1 MIILQAN
8 KIERSFAGEVLFDN
22 ITLQVDE
29 RDRIALVG
37 KNGAGKSTLL
47 KILVGEEE
55 PTSGEI
61 NKKKDISLSYLA
73 QDSRFESE
81 NTIYDEMLHVFD
93 DLRRT
98 EKQLRQMELEMG
110 EKSGED
116 LDKLMADYDRLS
128 ENFRQAGG
136 FTYEADIRAILN
148 GFKFDESM
156 WQMKI
161 AELSGGQNTR
171 LALAKMLLEKPNLL
185 VLDEPTNHL
194 DIETIA
200 WLENYLVNYSGALII
215 VSHDRYFLDKVATVT
230 LDLTKH
236 SLDRYV
242 GNYSRFVELKEQK
255 LATEAKNYEKQQKEI
270 AALEDFVNRN
280 LVRAS
285 TTKRAQSRRKQLE
298 KMERLDK
305 PESGKKSAN
314 MTFQSEK
321 TSGNVVL
328 TVENAAIGYD
338 GEILSEPINLDLR
351 KMNAVAIVGP
361 NGIGKSTF
369 IKSIVDQI
377 PFIKGEKRF
386 GANVEVGY
394 YDQTQSKLTPSNTVL
409 DELWNDFKLTPEV
422 EIRNRLGAFLFSGD
436 DVKKSVG
443 MLSGGEKA
451 RLLLAK
457 LSMENN
463 NFLILDEPTN
473 HLDND
478 MVLWLEEFLNSFRGV
493 LIMVTHD
500 RYFLDRVTNKI
511 VEIDKGKLYE
521 YDTNYSGFVELKV
534 QREEMELATERKRQ
548 SLLRVEMEWM
558 KQGIKA
564 RGTRQRARTERFE
577 ELKNAK
583 GPSMQQNVE
592 MDSISSRLGK
602 TTIELEH
609 ISKGFGDKHLI
620 NDFSYIFLRDD
631 RIGFIGPNGC
641 GKSTLM
647 KMIMGILKPDEG
659 NITIGD
665 TVKIGYFAQE
675 NEDMTGDIRVIDY
688 IKNVAEYIQTTK
700 GQTSASQ
707 MLDRFLFPP
716 ELQYTPLD
724 KLSGGEQRRLYLLK
738 VLMEAP
744 NVLILDEPTNDLDI
758 QTLTILEDYLD
769 TFAGIVITVSHD
781 RYFLDRIVNRI
792 FAFEEGGHLKQ
803 YEGGYTDYLEKVKPA
818 AKPEKS
824 KPAKKENNG
833 KKFQK
838 EHQKK
843 LKFTYKE
850 QKEFETI
857 DDDIA
862 KLEEKLEQLDE
873 EIMENATNS
882 GKLAELTEQKESA
895 QAELDEKMDRW
906 VYLNDLAEQIAN
918 Q

>member
-1 MIILQAN
+1 MMNILN
-8 KIERSFAGEVLFDN
+8 IEHISKIYGEKVIFDDVSLGIHSGDKIGVIGVN
-22 ITLQVDE
+22 GT
-29 RDRIALVG
+29 G
-37 KNGAGKSTLL
+37 KTTLL
-47 KILVGEEE
+47 KIIAKINE
-55 PTSGEI
+55 PDKGQI
-61 NKKKDISLSYLA
+61 ICGNGIRVSYLPQNPEFPKKQSILEYVMDGKEH
-73 QDSRFESE
+73 QDWKTESE
-81 NTIYDEMLHVFD
+81 AKTILTKLGIYD
-93 DLRRT
+93 
-98 EKQLRQMELEMG
+98 
-110 EKSGED
+110 
-116 LDKLMADYDRLS
+116 
-128 ENFRQAGG
+128 
-136 FTYEADIRAILN
+136 
-148 GFKFDESM
+148 FDEGCDH
-156 WQMKI
+156 
-161 AELSGGQNTR
+161 LSGGQKKR
-171 LALAKMLLEKPNLL
+171 VALARTL
-185 VLDEPTNHL
+185 VDPT
-194 DIETIA
+194 
-200 WLENYLVNYSGALII
+200 
-215 VSHDRYFLDKVATVT
+215 
-230 LDLTKH
+230 
-236 SLDRYV
+236 
-242 GNYSRFVELKEQK
+242 
-255 LATEAKNYEKQQKEI
+255 
-270 AALEDFVNRN
+270 
-280 LVRAS
+280 
-285 TTKRAQSRRKQLE
+285 
-298 KMERLDK
+298 
-305 PESGKKSAN
+305 
-314 MTFQSEK
+314 
-321 TSGNVVL
+321 
-328 TVENAAIGYD
+328 
-338 GEILSEPINLDLR
+338 
-351 KMNAVAIVGP
+351 
-361 NGIGKSTF
+361 
-369 IKSIVDQI
+369 
-377 PFIKGEKRF
+377 
-386 GANVEVGY
+386 EV
-394 YDQTQSKLTPSNTVL
+394 
-409 DELWNDFKLTPEV
+409 
-422 EIRNRLGAFLFSGD
+422 
-436 DVKKSVG
+436 
-443 MLSGGEKA
+443 
-451 RLLLAK
+451 
-457 LSMENN
+457 
-463 NFLILDEPTN
+463 LILDEPTN

-620 NDFSYIFLRDD
+620 NDFSYIFLRND

-700 GQTSASQ
+700 GQASASQ

>member
-1 MIILQAN
+1 MNILN
-8 KIERSFAGEVLFDN
+8 IEHISKIYGEKVIFDDVSLGIHSGDKIGVIGVN
-22 ITLQVDE
+22 GT
-29 RDRIALVG
+29 G
-37 KNGAGKSTLL
+37 KTTLL
-47 KILVGEEE
+47 KIIAKINE
-55 PTSGEI
+55 PDKGQI
-61 NKKKDISLSYLA
+61 ICGNGIRVSYLPQNPEFPKKQSILEYVMDGKEH
-73 QDSRFESE
+73 QDWKTESE
-81 NTIYDEMLHVFD
+81 AKTILTKLGIYD
-93 DLRRT
+93 
-98 EKQLRQMELEMG
+98 
-110 EKSGED
+110 
-116 LDKLMADYDRLS
+116 
-128 ENFRQAGG
+128 
-136 FTYEADIRAILN
+136 
-148 GFKFDESM
+148 FDEGCDH
-156 WQMKI
+156 
-161 AELSGGQNTR
+161 LSGGQKKR
-171 LALAKMLLEKPNLL
+171 VALARTL
-185 VLDEPTNHL
+185 VDPT
-194 DIETIA
+194 
-200 WLENYLVNYSGALII
+200 
-215 VSHDRYFLDKVATVT
+215 
-230 LDLTKH
+230 
-236 SLDRYV
+236 
-242 GNYSRFVELKEQK
+242 
-255 LATEAKNYEKQQKEI
+255 
-270 AALEDFVNRN
+270 
-280 LVRAS
+280 
-285 TTKRAQSRRKQLE
+285 
-298 KMERLDK
+298 
-305 PESGKKSAN
+305 
-314 MTFQSEK
+314 
-321 TSGNVVL
+321 
-328 TVENAAIGYD
+328 
-338 GEILSEPINLDLR
+338 
-351 KMNAVAIVGP
+351 
-361 NGIGKSTF
+361 
-369 IKSIVDQI
+369 
-377 PFIKGEKRF
+377 
-386 GANVEVGY
+386 EV
-394 YDQTQSKLTPSNTVL
+394 
-409 DELWNDFKLTPEV
+409 
-422 EIRNRLGAFLFSGD
+422 
-436 DVKKSVG
+436 
-443 MLSGGEKA
+443 
-451 RLLLAK
+451 
-457 LSMENN
+457 
-463 NFLILDEPTN
+463 LILDEPTN

-700 GQTSASQ
+700 GQASASQ

-824 KPAKKENNG
+824 KPAKKENSG

>member
-1 MIILQAN
+1 MNILN
-8 KIERSFAGEVLFDN
+8 IEHISKIYGEKVIFDDVSLGIHSGDKIGVIGVN
-22 ITLQVDE
+22 GT
-29 RDRIALVG
+29 G
-37 KNGAGKSTLL
+37 KTTLL
-47 KILVGEEE
+47 KIIAKINE
-55 PTSGEI
+55 PDKGQI
-61 NKKKDISLSYLA
+61 ICGNGIRVSYLPQNPEFSKKQSILEYVMDGKEH
-73 QDSRFESE
+73 QDWKTESE
-81 NTIYDEMLHVFD
+81 AKTILTKLGIYD
-93 DLRRT
+93 
-98 EKQLRQMELEMG
+98 
-110 EKSGED
+110 
-116 LDKLMADYDRLS
+116 
-128 ENFRQAGG
+128 
-136 FTYEADIRAILN
+136 
-148 GFKFDESM
+148 FDEGCDH
-156 WQMKI
+156 
-161 AELSGGQNTR
+161 LSGGQKKR
-171 LALAKMLLEKPNLL
+171 VALARTL
-185 VLDEPTNHL
+185 VDPT
-194 DIETIA
+194 
-200 WLENYLVNYSGALII
+200 
-215 VSHDRYFLDKVATVT
+215 
-230 LDLTKH
+230 
-236 SLDRYV
+236 
-242 GNYSRFVELKEQK
+242 
-255 LATEAKNYEKQQKEI
+255 
-270 AALEDFVNRN
+270 
-280 LVRAS
+280 
-285 TTKRAQSRRKQLE
+285 
-298 KMERLDK
+298 
-305 PESGKKSAN
+305 
-314 MTFQSEK
+314 
-321 TSGNVVL
+321 
-328 TVENAAIGYD
+328 
-338 GEILSEPINLDLR
+338 
-351 KMNAVAIVGP
+351 
-361 NGIGKSTF
+361 
-369 IKSIVDQI
+369 
-377 PFIKGEKRF
+377 
-386 GANVEVGY
+386 EV
-394 YDQTQSKLTPSNTVL
+394 
-409 DELWNDFKLTPEV
+409 
-422 EIRNRLGAFLFSGD
+422 
-436 DVKKSVG
+436 
-443 MLSGGEKA
+443 
-451 RLLLAK
+451 
-457 LSMENN
+457 
-463 NFLILDEPTN
+463 LILDEPTN

-548 SLLRVEMEWM
+548 SLLRMEMEWM

-620 NDFSYIFLRDD
+620 NDFSYIVLRDD

-647 KMIMGILKPDEG
+647 KMIMGILQPDEG

-688 IKNVAEYIQTTK
+688 IRNVAEYIQTTK
-700 GQTSASQ
+700 GQASASQ

-803 YEGGYTDYLEKVKPA
+803 YEGGYTDYLEKVKPVV
-818 AKPEKS
+818 KPEKS
-824 KPAKKENNG
+824 KSVKKENNG

-857 DDDIA
+857 DEDIA

-882 GKLAELTEQKESA
+882 GKLAELTEKKEAA
-895 QAELDEKMDRW
+895 QTELDEKMDRW

>member
-1 MIILQAN
+1 MNILN
-8 KIERSFAGEVLFDN
+8 IEHISKIYGEKVIFDDVSLGIHSGDKIGVIGVN
-22 ITLQVDE
+22 GT
-29 RDRIALVG
+29 G
-37 KNGAGKSTLL
+37 KTTLL
-47 KILVGEEE
+47 KIIAKINE
-55 PTSGEI
+55 PDKGQI
-61 NKKKDISLSYLA
+61 ICGNRIRVSYLPQNPEFPKKQSILEYVMDGKEH
-73 QDSRFESE
+73 QDWKTESE
-81 NTIYDEMLHVFD
+81 AKTILTKLGIYD
-93 DLRRT
+93 
-98 EKQLRQMELEMG
+98 
-110 EKSGED
+110 
-116 LDKLMADYDRLS
+116 
-128 ENFRQAGG
+128 
-136 FTYEADIRAILN
+136 
-148 GFKFDESM
+148 FDEGCDH
-156 WQMKI
+156 
-161 AELSGGQNTR
+161 LSGGQKKR
-171 LALAKMLLEKPNLL
+171 VALARTL
-185 VLDEPTNHL
+185 VDPT
-194 DIETIA
+194 
-200 WLENYLVNYSGALII
+200 
-215 VSHDRYFLDKVATVT
+215 
-230 LDLTKH
+230 
-236 SLDRYV
+236 
-242 GNYSRFVELKEQK
+242 
-255 LATEAKNYEKQQKEI
+255 
-270 AALEDFVNRN
+270 
-280 LVRAS
+280 
-285 TTKRAQSRRKQLE
+285 
-298 KMERLDK
+298 
-305 PESGKKSAN
+305 
-314 MTFQSEK
+314 
-321 TSGNVVL
+321 
-328 TVENAAIGYD
+328 
-338 GEILSEPINLDLR
+338 
-351 KMNAVAIVGP
+351 
-361 NGIGKSTF
+361 
-369 IKSIVDQI
+369 
-377 PFIKGEKRF
+377 
-386 GANVEVGY
+386 EV
-394 YDQTQSKLTPSNTVL
+394 
-409 DELWNDFKLTPEV
+409 
-422 EIRNRLGAFLFSGD
+422 
-436 DVKKSVG
+436 
-443 MLSGGEKA
+443 
-451 RLLLAK
+451 
-457 LSMENN
+457 
-463 NFLILDEPTN
+463 LILDEPTN

-620 NDFSYIFLRDD
+620 NDFSYIVLRDD

-688 IKNVAEYIQTTK
+688 IRNVAEYIQTTK
-700 GQTSASQ
+700 GQASASQ

-803 YEGGYTDYLEKVKPA
+803 YEGGYTDYLEKVKPI
-818 AKPEKS
+818 AKQEKS
-824 KPAKKENNG
+824 KLEKKENNG
-833 KKFQK
+833 KKFRK

-862 KLEEKLEQLDE
+862 KLEEKIEQLDE

-882 GKLAELTEQKESA
+882 GKLAELTQQKEETEEA
-895 QAELDEKMDRW
+895 LNKKMDRW
-906 VYLNDLAEQIAN
+906 VYLNDLAEQIEIGRAHV
-918 Q
+918 

>member
-1 MIILQAN
+1 MNILN
-8 KIERSFAGEVLFDN
+8 IEHISKIYGEKVIFDDVSLGIHSGDKIGVIGVN
-22 ITLQVDE
+22 GT
-29 RDRIALVG
+29 G
-37 KNGAGKSTLL
+37 KTTLL
-47 KILVGEEE
+47 KIIAKINE
-55 PTSGEI
+55 PDKGQI
-61 NKKKDISLSYLA
+61 ICGNGIRVSYLPQNPEFPKKQSILEYVMDGKEH
-73 QDSRFESE
+73 QDWKTESE
-81 NTIYDEMLHVFD
+81 AKTILTKLGIYD
-93 DLRRT
+93 
-98 EKQLRQMELEMG
+98 
-110 EKSGED
+110 
-116 LDKLMADYDRLS
+116 
-128 ENFRQAGG
+128 
-136 FTYEADIRAILN
+136 
-148 GFKFDESM
+148 FDEGCDH
-156 WQMKI
+156 
-161 AELSGGQNTR
+161 LSGGQKKR
-171 LALAKMLLEKPNLL
+171 VALARTL
-185 VLDEPTNHL
+185 VDPT
-194 DIETIA
+194 
-200 WLENYLVNYSGALII
+200 
-215 VSHDRYFLDKVATVT
+215 
-230 LDLTKH
+230 
-236 SLDRYV
+236 
-242 GNYSRFVELKEQK
+242 
-255 LATEAKNYEKQQKEI
+255 
-270 AALEDFVNRN
+270 
-280 LVRAS
+280 
-285 TTKRAQSRRKQLE
+285 
-298 KMERLDK
+298 
-305 PESGKKSAN
+305 
-314 MTFQSEK
+314 
-321 TSGNVVL
+321 
-328 TVENAAIGYD
+328 
-338 GEILSEPINLDLR
+338 
-351 KMNAVAIVGP
+351 
-361 NGIGKSTF
+361 
-369 IKSIVDQI
+369 
-377 PFIKGEKRF
+377 
-386 GANVEVGY
+386 EV
-394 YDQTQSKLTPSNTVL
+394 
-409 DELWNDFKLTPEV
+409 
-422 EIRNRLGAFLFSGD
+422 
-436 DVKKSVG
+436 
-443 MLSGGEKA
+443 
-451 RLLLAK
+451 
-457 LSMENN
+457 
-463 NFLILDEPTN
+463 LILDEPTN

-647 KMIMGILKPDEG
+647 KMVMGILKPDEG

-700 GQTSASQ
+700 GQASASQ

>member
-1 MIILQAN
+1 MMNILN
-8 KIERSFAGEVLFDN
+8 IEHISKIYGEKVIFDDVSLGIHSGDKIGVIGVN
-22 ITLQVDE
+22 GT
-29 RDRIALVG
+29 G
-37 KNGAGKSTLL
+37 KTTLL
-47 KILVGEEE
+47 KIIAKINE
-55 PTSGEI
+55 PDKGQI
-61 NKKKDISLSYLA
+61 ICGNGIRVSYLPQNPEFPKKQSILEYVMDGKEH
-73 QDSRFESE
+73 QDWKTESE
-81 NTIYDEMLHVFD
+81 AKTILTKLGIYD
-93 DLRRT
+93 
-98 EKQLRQMELEMG
+98 
-110 EKSGED
+110 
-116 LDKLMADYDRLS
+116 
-128 ENFRQAGG
+128 
-136 FTYEADIRAILN
+136 
-148 GFKFDESM
+148 FDEGCDH
-156 WQMKI
+156 
-161 AELSGGQNTR
+161 LSGGQKKR
-171 LALAKMLLEKPNLL
+171 VALARTL
-185 VLDEPTNHL
+185 VDPT
-194 DIETIA
+194 
-200 WLENYLVNYSGALII
+200 
-215 VSHDRYFLDKVATVT
+215 
-230 LDLTKH
+230 
-236 SLDRYV
+236 
-242 GNYSRFVELKEQK
+242 
-255 LATEAKNYEKQQKEI
+255 
-270 AALEDFVNRN
+270 
-280 LVRAS
+280 
-285 TTKRAQSRRKQLE
+285 
-298 KMERLDK
+298 
-305 PESGKKSAN
+305 
-314 MTFQSEK
+314 
-321 TSGNVVL
+321 
-328 TVENAAIGYD
+328 
-338 GEILSEPINLDLR
+338 
-351 KMNAVAIVGP
+351 
-361 NGIGKSTF
+361 
-369 IKSIVDQI
+369 
-377 PFIKGEKRF
+377 
-386 GANVEVGY
+386 EV
-394 YDQTQSKLTPSNTVL
+394 
-409 DELWNDFKLTPEV
+409 
-422 EIRNRLGAFLFSGD
+422 
-436 DVKKSVG
+436 
-443 MLSGGEKA
+443 
-451 RLLLAK
+451 
-457 LSMENN
+457 
-463 NFLILDEPTN
+463 LILDEPTN

-609 ISKGFGDKHLI
+609 ISKGFGNKHLI

-700 GQTSASQ
+700 GQASASQ

-818 AKPEKS
+818 AKPEKN

>member
-1 MIILQAN
+1 MNILN
-8 KIERSFAGEVLFDN
+8 IEHISKIYGEKVIFDDVSLGIHSGDKIGVIGVN
-22 ITLQVDE
+22 GT
-29 RDRIALVG
+29 G
-37 KNGAGKSTLL
+37 KTTLL
-47 KILVGEEE
+47 KIIAKINE
-55 PTSGEI
+55 PDKGQI
-61 NKKKDISLSYLA
+61 ICGNGIRVSYLPQNPEFPKKQSILEYVMDGKEH
-73 QDSRFESE
+73 QDWKTESE
-81 NTIYDEMLHVFD
+81 AKTILTKLGIYD
-93 DLRRT
+93 
-98 EKQLRQMELEMG
+98 
-110 EKSGED
+110 
-116 LDKLMADYDRLS
+116 
-128 ENFRQAGG
+128 
-136 FTYEADIRAILN
+136 
-148 GFKFDESM
+148 FDEGCDH
-156 WQMKI
+156 
-161 AELSGGQNTR
+161 LSGGQKKR
-171 LALAKMLLEKPNLL
+171 VALARTL
-185 VLDEPTNHL
+185 VDPT
-194 DIETIA
+194 
-200 WLENYLVNYSGALII
+200 
-215 VSHDRYFLDKVATVT
+215 
-230 LDLTKH
+230 
-236 SLDRYV
+236 
-242 GNYSRFVELKEQK
+242 
-255 LATEAKNYEKQQKEI
+255 
-270 AALEDFVNRN
+270 
-280 LVRAS
+280 
-285 TTKRAQSRRKQLE
+285 
-298 KMERLDK
+298 
-305 PESGKKSAN
+305 
-314 MTFQSEK
+314 
-321 TSGNVVL
+321 
-328 TVENAAIGYD
+328 
-338 GEILSEPINLDLR
+338 
-351 KMNAVAIVGP
+351 
-361 NGIGKSTF
+361 
-369 IKSIVDQI
+369 
-377 PFIKGEKRF
+377 
-386 GANVEVGY
+386 EV
-394 YDQTQSKLTPSNTVL
+394 
-409 DELWNDFKLTPEV
+409 
-422 EIRNRLGAFLFSGD
+422 
-436 DVKKSVG
+436 
-443 MLSGGEKA
+443 
-451 RLLLAK
+451 
-457 LSMENN
+457 
-463 NFLILDEPTN
+463 LILDEPTN

-620 NDFSYIFLRDD
+620 NDFSYIVLRDD

-688 IKNVAEYIQTTK
+688 IRNVAEYIQTTK
-700 GQTSASQ
+700 GQASASQ

-716 ELQYTPLD
+716 ELQYTPRD

-738 VLMEAP
+738 VLLEAP

-803 YEGGYTDYLEKVKPA
+803 YEGGYTDYLEKVKPI
-818 AKPEKS
+818 AKQEKS
-824 KPAKKENNG
+824 KIEKKENNG
-833 KKFQK
+833 KKFRK

-862 KLEEKLEQLDE
+862 KLEEKIEQLDE

-882 GKLAELTEQKESA
+882 GKLAELTQQKEETEEA
-895 QAELDEKMDRW
+895 LNKKMDRW

>member
-1 MIILQAN
+1 
-8 KIERSFAGEVLFDN
+8 
-22 ITLQVDE
+22 
-29 RDRIALVG
+29 
-37 KNGAGKSTLL
+37 
-47 KILVGEEE
+47 
-55 PTSGEI
+55 
-61 NKKKDISLSYLA
+61 
-73 QDSRFESE
+73 
-81 NTIYDEMLHVFD
+81 
-93 DLRRT
+93 
-98 EKQLRQMELEMG
+98 
-110 EKSGED
+110 
-116 LDKLMADYDRLS
+116 
-128 ENFRQAGG
+128 
-136 FTYEADIRAILN
+136 
-148 GFKFDESM
+148 
-156 WQMKI
+156 
-161 AELSGGQNTR
+161 
-171 LALAKMLLEKPNLL
+171 
-185 VLDEPTNHL
+185 
-194 DIETIA
+194 
-200 WLENYLVNYSGALII
+200 
-215 VSHDRYFLDKVATVT
+215 
-230 LDLTKH
+230 
-236 SLDRYV
+236 
-242 GNYSRFVELKEQK
+242 
-255 LATEAKNYEKQQKEI
+255 
-270 AALEDFVNRN
+270 
-280 LVRAS
+280 
-285 TTKRAQSRRKQLE
+285 
-298 KMERLDK
+298 
-305 PESGKKSAN
+305 
-314 MTFQSEK
+314 
-321 TSGNVVL
+321 
-328 TVENAAIGYD
+328 
-338 GEILSEPINLDLR
+338 
-351 KMNAVAIVGP
+351 
-361 NGIGKSTF
+361 
-369 IKSIVDQI
+369 
-377 PFIKGEKRF
+377 
-386 GANVEVGY
+386 
-394 YDQTQSKLTPSNTVL
+394 
-409 DELWNDFKLTPEV
+409 
-422 EIRNRLGAFLFSGD
+422 
-436 DVKKSVG
+436 
-443 MLSGGEKA
+443 
-451 RLLLAK
+451 
-457 LSMENN
+457 
-463 NFLILDEPTN
+463 
-473 HLDND
+473 
-478 MVLWLEEFLNSFRGV
+478 
-493 LIMVTHD
+493 
-500 RYFLDRVTNKI
+500 
-511 VEIDKGKLYE
+511 
-521 YDTNYSGFVELKV
+521 
-534 QREEMELATERKRQ
+534 
-548 SLLRVEMEWM
+548 
-558 KQGIKA
+558 
-564 RGTRQRARTERFE
+564 
-577 ELKNAK
+577 
-583 GPSMQQNVE
+583 

-609 ISKGFGDKHLI
+609 ISKGFGNKHLI

-700 GQTSASQ
+700 GQASASQ

-803 YEGGYTDYLEKVKPA
+803 YEGGYTDYIEKVKPA

>member
-1 MIILQAN
+1 MNILN
-8 KIERSFAGEVLFDN
+8 IEHISKIYGEKVIFDDVSLGIHSGDKIGVIGVN
-22 ITLQVDE
+22 GT
-29 RDRIALVG
+29 G
-37 KNGAGKSTLL
+37 KTTLL
-47 KILVGEEE
+47 KIIAKINE
-55 PTSGEI
+55 PDKGQI
-61 NKKKDISLSYLA
+61 ICGNGIRVSYLPQNPEFPKKQSILEYVMDGKEH
-73 QDSRFESE
+73 QDWKTESE
-81 NTIYDEMLHVFD
+81 AKTILTKLGIYD
-93 DLRRT
+93 
-98 EKQLRQMELEMG
+98 
-110 EKSGED
+110 
-116 LDKLMADYDRLS
+116 
-128 ENFRQAGG
+128 
-136 FTYEADIRAILN
+136 
-148 GFKFDESM
+148 FDEGCDH
-156 WQMKI
+156 
-161 AELSGGQNTR
+161 LSGGQKKR
-171 LALAKMLLEKPNLL
+171 VALARTL
-185 VLDEPTNHL
+185 VDPT
-194 DIETIA
+194 
-200 WLENYLVNYSGALII
+200 
-215 VSHDRYFLDKVATVT
+215 
-230 LDLTKH
+230 
-236 SLDRYV
+236 
-242 GNYSRFVELKEQK
+242 
-255 LATEAKNYEKQQKEI
+255 
-270 AALEDFVNRN
+270 
-280 LVRAS
+280 
-285 TTKRAQSRRKQLE
+285 
-298 KMERLDK
+298 
-305 PESGKKSAN
+305 
-314 MTFQSEK
+314 
-321 TSGNVVL
+321 
-328 TVENAAIGYD
+328 
-338 GEILSEPINLDLR
+338 
-351 KMNAVAIVGP
+351 
-361 NGIGKSTF
+361 
-369 IKSIVDQI
+369 
-377 PFIKGEKRF
+377 
-386 GANVEVGY
+386 EV
-394 YDQTQSKLTPSNTVL
+394 
-409 DELWNDFKLTPEV
+409 
-422 EIRNRLGAFLFSGD
+422 
-436 DVKKSVG
+436 
-443 MLSGGEKA
+443 
-451 RLLLAK
+451 
-457 LSMENN
+457 
-463 NFLILDEPTN
+463 LILDEPTN

-609 ISKGFGDKHLI
+609 IFKGFGDKHLI

-665 TVKIGYFAQE
+665 TIKIGYFAQE

-700 GQTSASQ
+700 GQASASQ

-803 YEGGYTDYLEKVKPA
+803 YEGGYTDYLEKVKPV

>member
-1 MIILQAN
+1 MNILN
-8 KIERSFAGEVLFDN
+8 IEHISKIYGEKVIFDDVSLGIHSGDKIGVIGVN
-22 ITLQVDE
+22 GT
-29 RDRIALVG
+29 G
-37 KNGAGKSTLL
+37 KTTLL
-47 KILVGEEE
+47 KIIAKINE
-55 PTSGEI
+55 PDKGQI
-61 NKKKDISLSYLA
+61 ICGNGIRVSYLPQNPEFPKKQSILEYVMDGKEH
-73 QDSRFESE
+73 QDWKTESE
-81 NTIYDEMLHVFD
+81 AKTILTKFGIYD
-93 DLRRT
+93 
-98 EKQLRQMELEMG
+98 
-110 EKSGED
+110 
-116 LDKLMADYDRLS
+116 
-128 ENFRQAGG
+128 
-136 FTYEADIRAILN
+136 
-148 GFKFDESM
+148 FDEGCDH
-156 WQMKI
+156 
-161 AELSGGQNTR
+161 LSGGQKKR
-171 LALAKMLLEKPNLL
+171 VALARTL
-185 VLDEPTNHL
+185 VDPT
-194 DIETIA
+194 
-200 WLENYLVNYSGALII
+200 
-215 VSHDRYFLDKVATVT
+215 
-230 LDLTKH
+230 
-236 SLDRYV
+236 
-242 GNYSRFVELKEQK
+242 
-255 LATEAKNYEKQQKEI
+255 
-270 AALEDFVNRN
+270 
-280 LVRAS
+280 
-285 TTKRAQSRRKQLE
+285 
-298 KMERLDK
+298 
-305 PESGKKSAN
+305 
-314 MTFQSEK
+314 
-321 TSGNVVL
+321 
-328 TVENAAIGYD
+328 
-338 GEILSEPINLDLR
+338 
-351 KMNAVAIVGP
+351 
-361 NGIGKSTF
+361 
-369 IKSIVDQI
+369 
-377 PFIKGEKRF
+377 
-386 GANVEVGY
+386 EV
-394 YDQTQSKLTPSNTVL
+394 
-409 DELWNDFKLTPEV
+409 
-422 EIRNRLGAFLFSGD
+422 
-436 DVKKSVG
+436 
-443 MLSGGEKA
+443 
-451 RLLLAK
+451 
-457 LSMENN
+457 
-463 NFLILDEPTN
+463 LILDEPTN

-620 NDFSYIFLRDD
+620 NDFSYIVLRDD

-688 IKNVAEYIQTTK
+688 IRNVAEYIQTTK
-700 GQTSASQ
+700 GQASASQ

-803 YEGGYTDYLEKVKPA
+803 YEGGYTDYLEKVKPI
-818 AKPEKS
+818 AKQEKS
-824 KPAKKENNG
+824 KLEKK
-833 KKFQK
+833 K
-838 EHQKK
+838 
-843 LKFTYKE
+843 
-850 QKEFETI
+850 
-857 DDDIA
+857 
-862 KLEEKLEQLDE
+862 
-873 EIMENATNS
+873 IMERNS
-882 GKLAELTEQKESA
+882 GKNTKRSSSLHTKNKKNLKRSMMISRNWR
-895 QAELDEKMDRW
+895 KK
-906 VYLNDLAEQIAN
+906 
-918 Q
+918 

>member
-1 MIILQAN
+1 MMNILN
-8 KIERSFAGEVLFDN
+8 IEHISKIYGEKVIFDDVSLGIHSGDKIGVIGVN
-22 ITLQVDE
+22 GT
-29 RDRIALVG
+29 G
-37 KNGAGKSTLL
+37 KTTLL
-47 KILVGEEE
+47 KIIAKINE
-55 PTSGEI
+55 PDKGQI
-61 NKKKDISLSYLA
+61 ICGNGIHVSYLPQNPEFPKKQSILEYVMDGKEH
-73 QDSRFESE
+73 QDWKTESE
-81 NTIYDEMLHVFD
+81 AKTILTKLGIYD
-93 DLRRT
+93 
-98 EKQLRQMELEMG
+98 
-110 EKSGED
+110 
-116 LDKLMADYDRLS
+116 
-128 ENFRQAGG
+128 
-136 FTYEADIRAILN
+136 
-148 GFKFDESM
+148 FDEGCDH
-156 WQMKI
+156 
-161 AELSGGQNTR
+161 LSGGQKKR
-171 LALAKMLLEKPNLL
+171 VALARTL
-185 VLDEPTNHL
+185 VDPT
-194 DIETIA
+194 
-200 WLENYLVNYSGALII
+200 
-215 VSHDRYFLDKVATVT
+215 
-230 LDLTKH
+230 
-236 SLDRYV
+236 
-242 GNYSRFVELKEQK
+242 
-255 LATEAKNYEKQQKEI
+255 
-270 AALEDFVNRN
+270 
-280 LVRAS
+280 
-285 TTKRAQSRRKQLE
+285 
-298 KMERLDK
+298 
-305 PESGKKSAN
+305 
-314 MTFQSEK
+314 
-321 TSGNVVL
+321 
-328 TVENAAIGYD
+328 
-338 GEILSEPINLDLR
+338 
-351 KMNAVAIVGP
+351 
-361 NGIGKSTF
+361 
-369 IKSIVDQI
+369 
-377 PFIKGEKRF
+377 
-386 GANVEVGY
+386 EV
-394 YDQTQSKLTPSNTVL
+394 
-409 DELWNDFKLTPEV
+409 
-422 EIRNRLGAFLFSGD
+422 
-436 DVKKSVG
+436 
-443 MLSGGEKA
+443 
-451 RLLLAK
+451 
-457 LSMENN
+457 
-463 NFLILDEPTN
+463 LILDEPTN

-609 ISKGFGDKHLI
+609 ISKGFGNKHLI

-700 GQTSASQ
+700 GQASASQ

-824 KPAKKENNG
+824 KPEKSKPAKKENNG

>member
-1 MIILQAN
+1 MNILN
-8 KIERSFAGEVLFDN
+8 IEHISKIYGEKVIFDDVSLGIHSGDKIGVIGVN
-22 ITLQVDE
+22 GT
-29 RDRIALVG
+29 G
-37 KNGAGKSTLL
+37 KTTLL
-47 KILVGEEE
+47 KIIAKINE
-55 PTSGEI
+55 PDKGQI
-61 NKKKDISLSYLA
+61 ICGNGIRVSYLPQNPEFPKKQSILEYVMDGKEH
-73 QDSRFESE
+73 QDWKTESE
-81 NTIYDEMLHVFD
+81 AKTILTKLGIYD
-93 DLRRT
+93 
-98 EKQLRQMELEMG
+98 
-110 EKSGED
+110 
-116 LDKLMADYDRLS
+116 
-128 ENFRQAGG
+128 
-136 FTYEADIRAILN
+136 
-148 GFKFDESM
+148 FDEGCDH
-156 WQMKI
+156 
-161 AELSGGQNTR
+161 LSGGQKKR
-171 LALAKMLLEKPNLL
+171 VALARTL
-185 VLDEPTNHL
+185 VDPT
-194 DIETIA
+194 
-200 WLENYLVNYSGALII
+200 
-215 VSHDRYFLDKVATVT
+215 
-230 LDLTKH
+230 
-236 SLDRYV
+236 
-242 GNYSRFVELKEQK
+242 
-255 LATEAKNYEKQQKEI
+255 
-270 AALEDFVNRN
+270 
-280 LVRAS
+280 
-285 TTKRAQSRRKQLE
+285 
-298 KMERLDK
+298 
-305 PESGKKSAN
+305 
-314 MTFQSEK
+314 
-321 TSGNVVL
+321 
-328 TVENAAIGYD
+328 
-338 GEILSEPINLDLR
+338 
-351 KMNAVAIVGP
+351 
-361 NGIGKSTF
+361 
-369 IKSIVDQI
+369 
-377 PFIKGEKRF
+377 
-386 GANVEVGY
+386 EV
-394 YDQTQSKLTPSNTVL
+394 
-409 DELWNDFKLTPEV
+409 
-422 EIRNRLGAFLFSGD
+422 
-436 DVKKSVG
+436 
-443 MLSGGEKA
+443 
-451 RLLLAK
+451 
-457 LSMENN
+457 
-463 NFLILDEPTN
+463 LILDEPTN

-583 GPSMQQNVE
+583 GPAMQQNVE

-647 KMIMGILKPDEG
+647 KMIMGIIKPDEG
-659 NITIGD
+659 DITIGD

-675 NEDMTGDIRVIDY
+675 NEEMTGDIRVIDY

-700 GQTSASQ
+700 GQASASQ

-781 RYFLDRIVNRI
+781 RYFLDRIANRI

-803 YEGGYTDYLEKVKPA
+803 YEGGYTDYLEKVRPV

-882 GKLAELTEQKESA
+882 GKLAELTQQKEAA

-906 VYLNDLAEQIAN
+906 VYLNDLAEQIEN

>member
-1 MIILQAN
+1 MMNILN
-8 KIERSFAGEVLFDN
+8 IEHISKIYGEKVIFDDVSLGIHSGDKIGVIGVN
-22 ITLQVDE
+22 GT
-29 RDRIALVG
+29 G
-37 KNGAGKSTLL
+37 KTTLL
-47 KILVGEEE
+47 KIIAKINE
-55 PTSGEI
+55 PDKGQI
-61 NKKKDISLSYLA
+61 ICGNGIRVSYLPQNPEFPKKQSILEYVMDGKEH
-73 QDSRFESE
+73 QDWKTESE
-81 NTIYDEMLHVFD
+81 AKTILTKLGIYD
-93 DLRRT
+93 
-98 EKQLRQMELEMG
+98 
-110 EKSGED
+110 
-116 LDKLMADYDRLS
+116 
-128 ENFRQAGG
+128 
-136 FTYEADIRAILN
+136 
-148 GFKFDESM
+148 FDEGCDH
-156 WQMKI
+156 
-161 AELSGGQNTR
+161 LSGGQKKR
-171 LALAKMLLEKPNLL
+171 VALARTL
-185 VLDEPTNHL
+185 VDPT
-194 DIETIA
+194 
-200 WLENYLVNYSGALII
+200 
-215 VSHDRYFLDKVATVT
+215 
-230 LDLTKH
+230 
-236 SLDRYV
+236 
-242 GNYSRFVELKEQK
+242 
-255 LATEAKNYEKQQKEI
+255 
-270 AALEDFVNRN
+270 
-280 LVRAS
+280 
-285 TTKRAQSRRKQLE
+285 
-298 KMERLDK
+298 
-305 PESGKKSAN
+305 
-314 MTFQSEK
+314 
-321 TSGNVVL
+321 
-328 TVENAAIGYD
+328 
-338 GEILSEPINLDLR
+338 
-351 KMNAVAIVGP
+351 
-361 NGIGKSTF
+361 
-369 IKSIVDQI
+369 
-377 PFIKGEKRF
+377 
-386 GANVEVGY
+386 EV
-394 YDQTQSKLTPSNTVL
+394 
-409 DELWNDFKLTPEV
+409 
-422 EIRNRLGAFLFSGD
+422 
-436 DVKKSVG
+436 
-443 MLSGGEKA
+443 
-451 RLLLAK
+451 
-457 LSMENN
+457 
-463 NFLILDEPTN
+463 LILDEPTN

-609 ISKGFGDKHLI
+609 ISKGFGNKHLI

-700 GQTSASQ
+700 GQASASQ

-803 YEGGYTDYLEKVKPA
+803 YEGGYTDYIEKVKPA

>member
-1 MIILQAN
+1 MNILN
-8 KIERSFAGEVLFDN
+8 IEHISKIYGEKVIFDDVSLGIHSGDKIGVIGVN
-22 ITLQVDE
+22 GT
-29 RDRIALVG
+29 G
-37 KNGAGKSTLL
+37 KTTLL
-47 KILVGEEE
+47 KIIAKINE
-55 PTSGEI
+55 PDKGQI
-61 NKKKDISLSYLA
+61 ICGNGIRVSYLPQNPEFPKKQSILEYVMDGKEH
-73 QDSRFESE
+73 QDWKTESE
-81 NTIYDEMLHVFD
+81 AKTILTKLGIYD
-93 DLRRT
+93 
-98 EKQLRQMELEMG
+98 
-110 EKSGED
+110 
-116 LDKLMADYDRLS
+116 
-128 ENFRQAGG
+128 
-136 FTYEADIRAILN
+136 
-148 GFKFDESM
+148 FDEGCDH
-156 WQMKI
+156 
-161 AELSGGQNTR
+161 LSGGQKKR
-171 LALAKMLLEKPNLL
+171 VALARTL
-185 VLDEPTNHL
+185 VDPT
-194 DIETIA
+194 
-200 WLENYLVNYSGALII
+200 
-215 VSHDRYFLDKVATVT
+215 
-230 LDLTKH
+230 
-236 SLDRYV
+236 
-242 GNYSRFVELKEQK
+242 
-255 LATEAKNYEKQQKEI
+255 
-270 AALEDFVNRN
+270 
-280 LVRAS
+280 
-285 TTKRAQSRRKQLE
+285 
-298 KMERLDK
+298 
-305 PESGKKSAN
+305 
-314 MTFQSEK
+314 
-321 TSGNVVL
+321 
-328 TVENAAIGYD
+328 
-338 GEILSEPINLDLR
+338 
-351 KMNAVAIVGP
+351 
-361 NGIGKSTF
+361 
-369 IKSIVDQI
+369 
-377 PFIKGEKRF
+377 
-386 GANVEVGY
+386 EV
-394 YDQTQSKLTPSNTVL
+394 
-409 DELWNDFKLTPEV
+409 
-422 EIRNRLGAFLFSGD
+422 
-436 DVKKSVG
+436 
-443 MLSGGEKA
+443 
-451 RLLLAK
+451 
-457 LSMENN
+457 
-463 NFLILDEPTN
+463 LILDEPTN

-620 NDFSYIFLRDD
+620 NNFSYIVLRDD

-688 IKNVAEYIQTTK
+688 IRNVAEYIQTTK
-700 GQTSASQ
+700 GQASASQ

-803 YEGGYTDYLEKVKPA
+803 YEGGYTDYLEKVKPI
-818 AKPEKS
+818 AKQEKS
-824 KPAKKENNG
+824 KLEKKENNG
-833 KKFQK
+833 KKFRK

-862 KLEEKLEQLDE
+862 KLEEKIEQLDE

-882 GKLAELTEQKESA
+882 GKLAELTQQKEETEEA
-895 QAELDEKMDRW
+895 LNKKMDRW

>member
-1 MIILQAN
+1 MNILN
-8 KIERSFAGEVLFDN
+8 IEHISKIYGEKVIFDDVSLGIHSGDKIGVIGVN
-22 ITLQVDE
+22 GT
-29 RDRIALVG
+29 G
-37 KNGAGKSTLL
+37 KTTLL
-47 KILVGEEE
+47 KITAKINE
-55 PTSGEI
+55 PDKGQI
-61 NKKKDISLSYLA
+61 ICGNGIRVSYLPQNPEFPKKQSILEYVMDGKEH
-73 QDSRFESE
+73 QDWKTESE
-81 NTIYDEMLHVFD
+81 AKTILTKLGIYD
-93 DLRRT
+93 
-98 EKQLRQMELEMG
+98 
-110 EKSGED
+110 
-116 LDKLMADYDRLS
+116 
-128 ENFRQAGG
+128 
-136 FTYEADIRAILN
+136 
-148 GFKFDESM
+148 FDEGCDH
-156 WQMKI
+156 
-161 AELSGGQNTR
+161 LSGGQKKR
-171 LALAKMLLEKPNLL
+171 VALARTL
-185 VLDEPTNHL
+185 VDPT
-194 DIETIA
+194 
-200 WLENYLVNYSGALII
+200 
-215 VSHDRYFLDKVATVT
+215 
-230 LDLTKH
+230 
-236 SLDRYV
+236 
-242 GNYSRFVELKEQK
+242 
-255 LATEAKNYEKQQKEI
+255 
-270 AALEDFVNRN
+270 
-280 LVRAS
+280 
-285 TTKRAQSRRKQLE
+285 
-298 KMERLDK
+298 
-305 PESGKKSAN
+305 
-314 MTFQSEK
+314 
-321 TSGNVVL
+321 
-328 TVENAAIGYD
+328 
-338 GEILSEPINLDLR
+338 
-351 KMNAVAIVGP
+351 
-361 NGIGKSTF
+361 
-369 IKSIVDQI
+369 
-377 PFIKGEKRF
+377 
-386 GANVEVGY
+386 EV
-394 YDQTQSKLTPSNTVL
+394 
-409 DELWNDFKLTPEV
+409 
-422 EIRNRLGAFLFSGD
+422 
-436 DVKKSVG
+436 
-443 MLSGGEKA
+443 
-451 RLLLAK
+451 
-457 LSMENN
+457 
-463 NFLILDEPTN
+463 LILDEPTN

-609 ISKGFGDKHLI
+609 ISKGFGNKHLI

-700 GQTSASQ
+700 GQASASQ